1 MNNIVK
7 WFHEI
12 DKPLQVSYISVQ
24 SLLCRLF
31 VLQYHNRKYYFVFYY
46 IFNFSI
52 FLQQLKVYVFNK
64 QLFNYSKLK
73 ARSMLLSF
81 NTRNLFDRKVQ
92 KLFGVKAVF

>member
-12 DKPLQVSYISVQ
+12 DKPFRTY
-24 SLLCRLF
+24 LF
-31 VLQYHNRKYYFVFYY
+31 NHYYVDYLYY
-46 IFNFSI
+46 NTTIESTTLYFTIFNFSKL
-52 FLQQLKVYVFNK
+52 FQQLKVYVFNK